1 MAPVTVNLLKMEN
14 MYLVVSLPRSDKY
27 CWVSDPLEGAEVRTT
42 KMFII
47 FKSDR
52 TDCQY
57 HL

>member
-1 MAPVTVNLLKMEN
+1 MEN